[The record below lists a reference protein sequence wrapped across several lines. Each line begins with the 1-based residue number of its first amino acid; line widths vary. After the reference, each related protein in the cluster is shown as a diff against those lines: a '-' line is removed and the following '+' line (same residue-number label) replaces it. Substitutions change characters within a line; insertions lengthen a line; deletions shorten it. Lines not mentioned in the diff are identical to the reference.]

1 MRKREKETGKRN
13 TGVSQISNSFEKM
26 FEFIASQCIPEGIEN
41 MQIEDYDRFL
51 SARRQLMAQRIKEYF
66 SML

>member
-1 MRKREKETGKRN
+1 MKAVFGQCANGEKKYGGITNIEQLRENLR
-13 TGVSQISNSFEKM
+13 VH
-26 FEFIASQCIPEGIEN
+26 CIPEGIEN
-41 MQIEDYDRFL
+41 MQIEDYDGFL

>member
-1 MRKREKETGKRN
+1 
-13 TGVSQISNSFEKM
+13 M